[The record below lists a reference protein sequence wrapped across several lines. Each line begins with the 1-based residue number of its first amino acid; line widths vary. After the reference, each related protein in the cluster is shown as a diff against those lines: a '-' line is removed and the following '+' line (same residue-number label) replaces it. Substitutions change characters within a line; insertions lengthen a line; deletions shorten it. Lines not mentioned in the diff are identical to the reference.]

1 MGRPKLQIVV
11 LFQNLAP
18 DRTYYARS
26 PAPPLSGI
34 LLAALTPERV
44 EVDVLHEM
52 VRPIDYETDAD
63 LVALSFMDFCAPHAY
78 DVARRFREAGKTVIA
93 GGRYPTA
100 FPAEVA
106 PHFDAVVVGEAERVW
121 AGVVD
126 DWLDGRLQE
135 LYVAPPAP
143 PLADLPPPRYDLVEP
158 VFDAPVVTETS
169 RGCPFRCSYCQLNI
183 APKPYRT
190 RPVEDV
196 VRDLTATSGLPLRK
210 RKMAM
215 LYDNNLGGDMKHA
228 KAVLRAVAE
237 LDLWALGVQFSFN
250 CLYDDTFVD
259 LLEAANCT
267 MAFIGLESL
276 SEPSLQAVNKRH
288 NRVAEYRE
296 MLGRLRE
303 RGIMTFTGMMLALD
317 EDTAEDYRTL
327 PRKLDDVDPAAIFLS
342 LSIPIPGTPFHRKV
356 RAEGRIVDVDLRHY
370 DGDHLVLRP
379 KRVGRRETLAAFER
393 IHRFFYAWPAVLRRG
408 ARLLRA
414 FLAGAGSGGV
424 RSWPRRLA
432 RAGLLAYVFLKISAF
447 QRHRW
452 REKVGR
458 AGSEGTGSPGEGSPG
473 SVDGRG
479 PRRALATRGLPTVES
494 VPGP

>member
-1 MGRPKLQIVV
+1 MGKPKIQIIV
-11 LFQNLAP
+11 LFQNLSP
-18 DRTYYARS
+18 EHTYYARS

-34 LLAALTPERV
+34 LLAALTPGRV
-44 EVDVLHEM
+44 EVEVLHEM

-78 DVARRFREAGKTVIA
+78 DVAGRFRKRGKTVVA
-93 GGRYPTA
+93 GGRYPTT
-100 FPAEVA
+100 FPARVA
-106 PHFDAVVVGEAERVW
+106 PHVDAVVVGEAERVW
-121 AGVVD
+121 PALVH
-126 DWLDGRLQE
+126 DWLDGRME
-135 LYVAPPAP
+135 DLYVAPDAP
-143 PLADLPPPRYDLVEP
+143 PLVDLPPPRYDLVEP

-183 APKPYRT
+183 APRPYRT

-196 VRDLTATSGLPLRK
+196 VRDLTATSELPFRK

-250 CLYDDTFVD
+250 CLYDETFVD

-276 SEPSLQAVNKRH
+276 SEPSLEAVNKRH

-317 EDTAEDYRTL
+317 EDTPEYYRTL
-327 PRKLDDVDPAAIFLS
+327 PRKLEQVDPAAIFLS
-342 LSIPIPGTPFHRKV
+342 LSIPIPGTPFHREL
-356 RAEGRIVDVDLRHY
+356 AAQGRILDQDLRRY
-370 DGDHLVLRP
+370 DGDHLVIEP
-379 KRVGRRETLAAFER
+379 KRVSREETLAAFER
-393 IHRFFYAWPAVLRRG
+393 VHRLFYAWPAILRRG
-408 ARLLRA
+408 WRLVRA
-414 FLAGAGSGGV
+414 YLAGAGSRGLRGLA
-424 RSWPRRLA
+424 RRLV
-432 RAGLLAYVFLKISAF
+432 RGGLLSWVFLEISTF

-452 REKVGR
+452 RAKVDRTEKDPGPSSGSPRAAEGAR
-458 AGSEGTGSPGEGSPG
+458 AGRS
-473 SVDGRG
+473 
-479 PRRALATRGLPTVES
+479 LPTLASARDV
-494 VPGP
+494 